1 MTQPTSE
8 QIKFEGEEAGS
19 GYAAPALDL
28 LASGFLLVLSGLVL
42 VASIRLPVPGELRTA
57 PGLLP
62 FLTAAC
68 LAVMAIILGMSALA
82 RHRAGVVMRPEDARD
97 RKSDQRALMLAA
109 TVFVYIAALKL
120 LAFQMFFKLFG
131 ADFVLSAFEPVSII
145 ALAAIIHTSWRG
157 PLWITSV
164 ISVLWI
170 LILSVVFQKLFLLP
184 MPGGY

>member
-19 GYAAPALDL
+19 GHASPVLDII
-28 LASGFLLVLSGLVL
+28 ASGFLLALSVLVL
-42 VASIRLPVPGELRTA
+42 VASVRLKVPDELRTA

-68 LAVMAIILGMSALA
+68 LAAMAIMLGRSALA
-82 RHRAGVVMRPEDARD
+82 RHRAGVVMAPEDARD
-97 RKSDQRALMLAA
+97 RPADQRTLLLAG
-109 TVFVYIAALKL
+109 TVFVYIAALQL
-120 LAFQMFFKLFG
+120 LAFQVYFKLFG

-157 PLWITSV
+157 PLWITSI

-170 LILSVVFQKLFLLP
+170 LGLSVVFQKLFLMP